1 MAIVPA
7 PADPNG
13 GMVMAEDNGAG
24 ARAYLDQLVWG
35 VGLGLVGAVGAIVF
49 VMVTD
54 RATKLL
60 YPDQTAYQPFS
71 GSWHIVIIMTVVGV
85 IVGLIHHLWPAK
97 EEDVFDA
104 VPEGRL
110 DPRPMPGGVLVA
122 AVSIIGGF
130 AVGPEVPTGMMG
142 AGFAT
147 WLSERRKLPAEQR
160 QTNVLA
166 AVTGTYGGLF
176 TAPLAAVLMG
186 LELAHAQSRAYYR
199 TLLIGFLSA
208 LAGFAVFYGVQ
219 GDKFSPLLRFL
230 NFPAFTLE
238 LWHLGVGILLGLVG
252 AALALVFGLILR
264 IMKRLMAP
272 LDDKPIIRCTLAG
285 LLLGLLGMALPLTL
299 FLGTDG
305 LVVVT
310 RQATQLGLAL
320 LLVVI
325 FAKMIALAGALAS
338 GFVGGP
344 IFPWLFIGATAGVA
358 VNLVF
363 PQVPLAVAVTC
374 LMTAVPAALTPVP
387 LSLGM
392 IVFLIAR
399 LSITDAIPMFI
410 AGLVAFVVF
419 QPLAARAA
427 CKPAQPEADISPAAT
442 TAPSPS

>member
-1 MAIVPA
+1 MA
-7 PADPNG
+7 
-13 GMVMAEDNGAG
+13 MEDGSQSHD
-24 ARAYLDQLVWG
+24 YLDDLLWG
-35 VGLGLVGAVGAIVF
+35 VGLGVLGALGAFVF
-49 VMVTD
+49 VALTNYGI
-54 RATKLL
+54 KLL
-60 YPDQTAYQPFS
+60 YPETPGPEPFS
-71 GSWHIVIIMTVVGV
+71 GSWHIVAIMTAAGL
-85 IVGLIHHLWPAK
+85 IVGLIQHFRPARA
-97 EEDVFDA
+97 EDVFDA
-104 VPEGRL
+104 VPKGRL
-110 DPRPMPGGVLVA
+110 DPRPMPVSVLTA
-122 AVSIIGGF
+122 AVSLIGGF
-130 AVGPEVPTGMMG
+130 ALGPEVPTGMFG
-142 AGFAT
+142 AGLAT
-147 WLSERRKLPAEQR
+147 WISERRNLPAELR
-160 QTNVLA
+160 QTNVMA
-166 AVTGTYGGLF
+166 AVTGTFGGLF
-176 TAPLAAVLMG
+176 TAPLAGMFMG
-186 LELAHAQSRAYYR
+186 LELTHNQLRSYFSA
-199 TLLIGFLSA
+199 LLIASLSA
-208 LAGFAVFYGVQ
+208 IGGFAVFYGIQ
-219 GDKFSPLLRFL
+219 GNEFSPILRFL
-230 NFPAFTLE
+230 NFGPYTLE
-238 LWHLGVGILLGLVG
+238 MWHLGVGILLGLVG
-252 AALALVFGLILR
+252 AALALVFCLVLR
-264 IMKRLMAP
+264 LMKRLMAP